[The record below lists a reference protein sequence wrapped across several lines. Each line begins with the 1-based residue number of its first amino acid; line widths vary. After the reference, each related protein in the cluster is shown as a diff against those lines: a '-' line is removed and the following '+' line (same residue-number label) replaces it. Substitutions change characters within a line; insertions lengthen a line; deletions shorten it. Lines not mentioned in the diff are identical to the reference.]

1 MSEVRILESAEEFNR
16 YRELIRYCFSDEYS
30 QKAPLFSFISD
41 EDAAYGL
48 FEQDRLETGIIS
60 RDFNG
65 NLWGQRI
72 KLHGI
77 TYVASAPEARNKG
90 HVRTLMNRIL
100 KDSYEA
106 GYHASA
112 LYPFL
117 FNFYAKFGYGSLGAR
132 HSYRFSPQ
140 DIHPDL
146 ISQVAGTF
154 EPLISGREELD
165 KPDMIGLFSQRFAEA
180 QQVYNGWTEN
190 YSLGIEL
197 PMTAEQQR
205 RYLGSQ
211 NEQAYLYRNLEGQAV
226 GYLQYKMRPV
236 GEDNVRI
243 EVQRFAYLTLEGF
256 QGLMSFLAQHRD
268 QCLEIVLGTP
278 RDVPI
283 HLLMREPRIK
293 LTSFSEWMARPLA
306 VKELLKMRIKQ
317 SGFSETLRFSLQD
330 PVIEENSATYT
341 IHTGELSVGAFSGEN
356 EISFE
361 SFSSLLFGAYS
372 WQQLALAG
380 RVPSAEAGL
389 LTPQAEEAFSLLFK
403 PGPPIMLSE
412 NF

>member
-1 MSEVRILESAEEFNR
+1 MSDVRVLESAEEFNR
-16 YRELIRYCFSDEYS
+16 YRELVRYCFSDEFS
-30 QKAPLFSFISD
+30 QSAPIFSFIGN
-41 EDAAYGL
+41 EDRGYGL

-60 RDFNG
+60 RDFRA
-65 NLWGQRI
+65 NLWGQAI

-100 KDSYEA
+100 QDAYEA

-117 FNFYAKFGYGSLGAR
+117 FNFYAKFGYGTLGAL
-132 HSYRFSPQ
+132 HSYRFTPE
-140 DIHPDL
+140 DIQPDL

-165 KPDMIGLFSQRFAEA
+165 KPDMIDLFSQRFAEA
-180 QQVYNGWTEN
+180 QQVYNGWAEN

-197 PMTAEQQR
+197 PLTAEQQR

-243 EVQRFAYLTLEGF
+243 EVQRFAYLTAEGF
-256 QGLMSFLAQHRD
+256 RGLMSFLARHRN
-268 QCLEIVLGTP
+268 QCLEVVLRTS
-278 RDVPI
+278 RDVPV
-283 HLLMREPRIK
+283 HLLMEEPRIK
-293 LTSFSEWMARPLA
+293 LAAESTWMARPLK
-306 VKELLKMRIKQ
+306 VKELLIMRIKQ
-317 SGFSETLRFSLQD
+317 TGYSGTLRFSLQD
-330 PVIEENSATYT
+330 PVIDENTATYT
-341 IHTGELSVGAFSGEN
+341 INSGELSIGAFTGEN

-372 WQQLALAG
+372 WQELALAG
-380 RVPSAEAGL
+380 RVPSVETGL
-389 LTPQAEEAFSLLFK
+389 LTPKAEEEFSSLFRT
-403 PGPPIMLSE
+403 GAAVMLSE

>member
-16 YRELIRYCFSDEYS
+16 YRELIRYCFSDEFS
-30 QKAPLFSFISD
+30 QSAPIFSFLGD
-41 EDAAYGL
+41 EDEAYGL

-60 RDFNG
+60 RDFNS
-65 NLWGQRI
+65 NLWGQPIR
-72 KLHGI
+72 LHGI

-100 KDSYEA
+100 KDAYEA
-106 GYHASA
+106 GFHASA

-117 FNFYAKFGYGSLGAR
+117 FQFYAKFGYGSLGAR
-132 HSYRFSPQ
+132 HSYRFTPR
-140 DIHPDL
+140 DIQAEL
-146 ISQVAGTF
+146 LSQVAGTF
-154 EPLISGREELD
+154 EPLVSGREELD
-165 KPDMIGLFSQRFAEA
+165 KPDMIDLFSQRFAEA

-205 RYLGSQ
+205 RYIGSQ

-243 EVQRFAYLTLEGF
+243 EVQRFAYLTTEGF
-256 QGLMSFLAQHRD
+256 RALMSFLARHRD
-268 QCLEIVLGTP
+268 QCLEIVLRTP
-278 RDVPI
+278 RDVPV
-283 HLLMREPRIK
+283 HLLMGEPRIK
-293 LTSFSEWMARPLA
+293 ITSDSEWMARPLA
-306 VKELLKMRIKQ
+306 VQELLKMKMKQ
-317 SGFSETLRFSLQD
+317 SGYSGTLRFSLQD
-330 PVIEENSATYT
+330 PMIEANTATYT
-341 IHTGELSVGAFSGEN
+341 INSGELSVGAFTGEN

-380 RVPSAEAGL
+380 RVSSAEMGL
-389 LTPQAEEAFSLLFK
+389 LTPNAEAELSLLFK
-403 PGPPIMLSE
+403 PGLPIMLSE
-412 NF
+412 SF

>member
-30 QKAPLFSFISD
+30 QSAPIFSFLGD
-41 EDAAYGL
+41 EDRAYGL
-48 FEQDRLETGIIS
+48 FEQERLETGIIS
-60 RDFNG
+60 RDFRA
-65 NLWGQRI
+65 NLWGESIR
-72 KLHGI
+72 LHGV

-100 KDSYEA
+100 QDAYAE

-117 FNFYAKFGYGSLGAR
+117 FQFYAKFGYGSLGAR
-132 HSYRFSPQ
+132 HSYRFTPE
-140 DIHPDL
+140 DIQPDL
-146 ISQVAGTF
+146 ISQVAGTY
-154 EPLISGREELD
+154 EPLVSGREELD
-165 KPDMIGLFSQRFAEA
+165 KPDMIDLFSQRFAEA
-180 QQVYNGWTEN
+180 QQVYNGWAEN

-211 NEQAYLYRNLEGQAV
+211 NEQAYLYRNLEGQSV
-226 GYLQYKMRPV
+226 GYLQYKLRPV

-243 EVQRFAYLTLEGF
+243 EVQRFAYLSAEGF
-256 QGLMSFLAQHRD
+256 RALMSFLARHRN
-268 QCLEIVLGTP
+268 QCLEIVLPNP

-283 HLLMREPRIK
+283 HLLMEEPRIR
-293 LTSFSEWMARPLA
+293 LTAESEWMARPLA

-317 SGFSETLRFSLQD
+317 SDFTGSLRFSLQD
-330 PVIEENSATYT
+330 PVIEENTATYT
-341 IHTGELSVGAFSGEN
+341 INSGELSVGAFTGEN

-380 RVPSAEAGL
+380 RVPSTEAEL
-389 LTPQAEEAFSLLFK
+389 SSLFK

-412 NF
+412 GF

>member
-1 MSEVRILESAEEFNR
+1 MSEVRVLESAEEFNR

-30 QKAPLFSFISD
+30 QTAPLFSFIGD
-41 EDAAYGL
+41 EDGTYGL

-60 RDFNG
+60 RDFYA

-100 KDSYEA
+100 KDAYKA

-117 FNFYAKFGYGSLGAR
+117 FQFYAKFGYGSLGAR
-132 HSYRFSPQ
+132 NSYRFTPE
-140 DIHPDL
+140 DIQPDL
-146 ISQVAGTF
+146 ISQVAGSF

-165 KPDMIGLFSQRFAEA
+165 KPEMIDLFSQRFAEA

-243 EVQRFAYLTLEGF
+243 EVQRFAYLTAEGF
-256 QGLMSFLAQHRD
+256 RGLMSFLARHRN
-268 QCLEIVLGTP
+268 QCLEIVLRSP
-278 RDVPI
+278 RDVPV
-283 HLLMREPRIK
+283 HLLMGEPRIK
-293 LTSFSEWMARPLA
+293 LAAESTWMARPLA
-306 VKELLKMRIKQ
+306 VRELLKMRIKQ
-317 SGFSETLRFSLQD
+317 SDFSGTLRFSLQD
-330 PVIEENSATYT
+330 PVIDENTATYT
-341 IHTGELSVGAFSGEN
+341 INSGELSIGAFTGEN
-356 EISFE
+356 ELSFE

-380 RVPSAEAGL
+380 QVPSLEVGL
-389 LTPQAEEAFSLLFK
+389 LSPKAEEELSSLFMG
-403 PGPPIMLSE
+403 GPPLMVSE
-412 NF
+412 DF